1 MKFRRSRVYTVL
13 NADELGIGSSVILG
27 DTVSE
32 LKTAVKKEYSIQK
45 LIAVYGEDTPY
56 RFIGDQD
63 YSVHSLAYLV
73 EPYEDINFVTNVDAR
88 CRPFYPDIS
97 FENIIIRSIETPAGK
112 IGFISL
118 LLTLGLL
125 YFVLFK

>member
-1 MKFRRSRVYTVL
+1 MKFRRSRVYTAL

-32 LKTAVKKEYSIQK
+32 LKTAVKKEYSIQR

-73 EPYEDINFVTNVDAR
+73 EPYEEI
-88 CRPFYPDIS
+88 
-97 FENIIIRSIETPAGK
+97 
-112 IGFISL
+112 
-118 LLTLGLL
+118 
-125 YFVLFK
+125 